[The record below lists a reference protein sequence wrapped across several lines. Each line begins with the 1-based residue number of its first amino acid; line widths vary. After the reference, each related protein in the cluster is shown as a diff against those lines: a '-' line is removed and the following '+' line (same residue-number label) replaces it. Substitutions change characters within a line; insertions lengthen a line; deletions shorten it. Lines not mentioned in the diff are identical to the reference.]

1 MLLDKLQTDLTMAMK
16 AREEIKISTLRFLL
30 GAIFNLQI
38 EKGKD
43 YAATD
48 SDVLTVI
55 ARQVKTHKESIEM
68 FGKAGRQELVDRE
81 QAELGIL
88 QSYLPKHL

>member
-1 MLLDKLQTDLTMAMK
+1 MFGEFVKKLRLEQKFSQKYVAEHIGVSRPTY
-16 AREEIKISTLRFLL
+16 
-30 GAIFNLQI
+30 LQI
-38 EKGKD
+38 EKGKG
-43 YAATD
+43 YVATD